1 MDSRTP
7 RTPEAEAEFLLLRER
22 VRQWKAGMD
31 EVNRLDLKAARELTP
46 AERFRN
52 HRAFLEGDA
61 RFGLARAKPEDYVH
75 RTPYHEIHER
85 WLARHPQRSWDQPA

>member
-1 MDSRTP
+1 MDSRMQ

-31 EVNRLDLKAARELTP
+31 ELNRLEFEVARSRTP

-52 HRAFLEGDA
+52 HQAFLEGDA
-61 RFGLARAKPEDYVH
+61 QLGLSRAKPDDYVH
-75 RTPYHEIHER
+75 RTPYHEIQER
-85 WLARHPQRSWDQPA
+85 WLARHPQRLLGH